1 MKVKENDQDVALWNM
16 EFAFCISHFLLLL
29 FGCQT
34 TFASLIIFV
43 SVIKK
48 KKKKTLQ
55 RREKRGARHKANLL
69 TPPKYLCLIK
79 THPSSLTNL
88 INSACRGFHTDNVIL
103 HSNLLA

>member
-1 MKVKENDQDVALWNM
+1 MERWVCFLHITHPAVAVWLSDH
-16 EFAFCISHFLLLL
+16 FCLSNHF
-29 FGCQT
+29 C
-34 TFASLIIFV
+34 V
-43 SVIKK
+43 SDK

-55 RREKRGARHKANLL
+55 KREKRGARHNANLL
-69 TPPKYLCLIK
+69 TPPKYLGLIK